1 MAKCG
6 KAPQRRKTVWEEWS
20 TEAVD
25 ETEQF
30 SYWFDAVCGAFGPLQ
45 PEGGGRR
52 FEGRMQAMPLRSL
65 HVSSLEA
72 DAHTV
77 HLTRQG
83 IHRQDEIR
91 FFVNMLVEGNI
102 SVEQFGESARVR
114 PGDIYLL
121 DTASPFNVSFDSRF
135 RIFCLTI
142 PEEVLRQR
150 LGALGRPAVSVLRGD
165 QGVGRVVS
173 QYMKALDTIDTDEME
188 SLQDLAMDHLSAL
201 IARAVGRND
210 EPPRQ
215 AAARS
220 GQKASV
226 QRILAYVETNLSD
239 ASLSVDG
246 TCRALRISR
255 SHLYQALAS
264 NGLSFASYVRD
275 RRLDECRRSLQHNG
289 HLPISDIAAHWG
301 FADQSSFC
309 RMFKARFGQ
318 TPRMAR

>member
-1 MAKCG
+1 MWK
-6 KAPQRRKTVWEEWS
+6 EWS

-25 ETEQF
+25 ETERF

-45 PEGGGRR
+45 PEGGARR

-83 IHRQDEIR
+83 IRRQDEIR
-91 FFVNMLVEGNI
+91 FFVNLLVEGDI
-102 SVEQFGESARVR
+102 AVEQFGESARVR

-121 DTASPFNVSFDSRF
+121 DTASPFDVTFGSRF

-142 PEEVLRQR
+142 PEDVLRRR

-165 QGVGRVVS
+165 QGVGRVAS
-173 QYMKALDTIDTDEME
+173 QYMRALDAIDPDEMD

-201 IARAVGRND
+201 VSRAVNRND
-210 EPPRQ
+210 EPPRP

-220 GQKASV
+220 GQKASL
-226 QRILAYVETNLSD
+226 QRILAYVEANLSD
-239 ASLSVDG
+239 PTLSVDG
-246 TCRALRISR
+246 ACQALRISR

-275 RRLDECRRSLQHNG
+275 RRLDECLRSLQHNR
-289 HLPISDIAAHWG
+289 HLAISDIAAHWG
-301 FADQSSFC
+301 FVDQSSFS
-309 RMFKARFGQ
+309 RMFKARFGR